1 MSACAS
7 GHTVQMSAG
16 RLPLGRQPLI
26 SDMLAL
32 IQVSSMK
39 QNKTD
44 LGTAVAQKN
53 TETLWD

>member
-1 MSACAS
+1 
-7 GHTVQMSAG
+7 MSAG
-16 RLPLGRQPLI
+16 RLPLGRQPPLI

>member
-1 MSACAS
+1 
-7 GHTVQMSAG
+7 MSAG

>member
-1 MSACAS
+1 MRQWPCGANVRS
-7 GHTVQMSAG
+7 

-26 SDMLAL
+26 SDMLVL
-32 IQVSSMK
+32 IQVSSME